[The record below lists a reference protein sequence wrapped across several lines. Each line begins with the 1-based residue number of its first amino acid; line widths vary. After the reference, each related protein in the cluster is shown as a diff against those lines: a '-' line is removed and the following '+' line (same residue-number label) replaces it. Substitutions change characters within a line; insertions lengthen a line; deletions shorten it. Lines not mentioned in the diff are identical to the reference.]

1 MPEWPEMETYRG
13 LLTERIAGT
22 RILGVEVTREKSINL
37 PADRFEAELTG
48 QSVWFIE
55 HRGKHLIFH
64 LNNGKRLLLHLM
76 LGGLLAFGTDQEAP
90 DRSVQVT
97 IRFPHGNLYFMG
109 LRLGYLHLLS
119 AKETIARL
127 AKLGPEPLDKRLT
140 AEAFRAR
147 FAGKRG
153 KLKTAFVDQGV
164 IAGIGNCYADEI
176 AFQAGVRPTVSI
188 PAIGPE
194 SWQRLYDAMHTVLKR
209 ATRLGGY
216 MEMPLVEGDTLTGSY
231 NEHCLVYDRGGE
243 PCLRCGTP
251 IVEEKLSSRK
261 IFYCPN
267 CQGEG

>member
-1 MPEWPEMETYRG
+1 
-13 LLTERIAGT
+13 
-22 RILGVEVTREKSINL
+22 
-37 PADRFEAELTG
+37 
-48 QSVWFIE
+48 
-55 HRGKHLIFH
+55 
-64 LNNGKRLLLHLM
+64 
-76 LGGLLAFGTDQEAP
+76 
-90 DRSVQVT
+90 
-97 IRFPHGNLYFMG
+97 
-109 LRLGYLHLLS
+109 
-119 AKETIARL
+119 
-127 AKLGPEPLDKRLT
+127 LT